1 MPALAPVLNLPLSD
15 EESLEE
21 VPVEVEIVSVALPIA
36 EVLAPVVVDAESEER
51 HRMGIPIALAA
62 APLTV
67 VLFQSPPITD
77 SETITST
84 VLGSA
89 MVQRSVLYQGQSV
102 SV

>member
-1 MPALAPVLNLPLSD
+1 MPALAPVLNVSLPD
-15 EESLEE
+15 VESLEE
-21 VPVEVEIVSVALPIA
+21 VPVEEEIVSVALPVA
-36 EVLAPVVVDAESEER
+36 EVLAPVVVDAKSEEC

-67 VLFQSPPITD
+67 FLFQSPPTTD

-84 VLGSA
+84 VRGIA
-89 MVQRSVLYQGQSV
+89 MVQRSVLYQGQPV